1 MATMP
6 ACSLSPAK
14 VIEPLHNSNKK
25 VIKIITGRMIDDS
38 FPYAS
43 EFKRAALEACPAGYE
58 VRDRTR
64 KPDGVQELDEKAF
77 YWVIEC
83 EE

>member
-1 MATMP
+1 
-6 ACSLSPAK
+6 
-14 VIEPLHNSNKK
+14 
-25 VIKIITGRMIDDS
+25 MIDDS